1 MSEFHVV
8 GVFSESFRQRPLV
21 VGTLI
26 GDLDIGQ
33 RVELHKKNGLK
44 YYGVLDSV
52 EIHQSHS
59 GERSLM
65 FSDEI
70 SSHVEPGDVICSLET
85 GSQ

>member
-8 GVFSESFRQRPLV
+8 GVFSVSFRPRPLV
-21 VGTLI
+21 IGKLI

-33 RVELHKKNGLK
+33 RVELHKKNGLN
-44 YYGVLDSV
+44 YYGVLESV
-52 EIHQSHS
+52 EIHQSPS

-70 SSHVEPGDVICSLET
+70 SSHVEPEDVIYSLET